1 MVKDYRACQSKWTRG
16 VIQDR
21 IGPVTYQVQV
31 GDLFWKRHLNQL
43 RSIAG
48 SKVADQFP
56 TDQTDPEHLDPLPSL
71 IPQQSRQRPKVLS
84 CDPASSTPDS
94 PSPVPDFP
102 SPAPPALRETCK
114 CHSEEKTSPCQ
125 TSMSHPQ
132 SSVPT
137 ASIENNSESPQ
148 VKRYP
153 TRVRLRPKRLIE
165 EIWR

>member
-1 MVKDYRACQSKWTRG
+1 MVKDYRARQSKWTKG

-21 IGPVTYQVQV
+21 IGPVKYRVQV
-31 GDLFWKRHLNQL
+31 GDLFWKRHLDQL

-48 SKVADQFP
+48 SKVADQVA

-71 IPQQSRQRPKVLS
+71 IPQQSRQEPKVS
-84 CDPASSTPDS
+84 SSETASSTPDL
-94 PSPVPDFP
+94 PRPIPDFA
-102 SPAPPALRETCK
+102 SPTPQRMETC
-114 CHSEEKTSPCQ
+114 H

-132 SSVPT
+132 SSLSTV
-137 ASIENNSESPQ
+137 SIENKSESLQ

-165 EIWR
+165 EI